1 MILVLAKQFIQE
13 IYLPE
18 EIYESDYAEVTSKL
32 FKSAKLALEYEV
44 SKIRE
49 ELLDIDTKINITNH
63 FLILNPSQIS
73 NIFFAVE

>member
-49 ELLDIDTKINITNH
+49 ELLDIDINNTNH
-63 FLILNPSQIS
+63 FS
-73 NIFFAVE
+73 F